1 MFKEPYSVNNYIN
14 FLFYGV
20 DLETTFP
27 RTEILTIYKNKYE
40 RLSKTLPDNAHSINT
55 AYLVIDNF
63 ITILNKYYPKFL
75 NNERILLFKNL
86 YNQDKYDKLI
96 FNSNLSLSF
105 VEIETDD
112 DDLWMDIVTN
122 IYYFCNEYINYIHD
136 DSKDAYR
143 ILTISIPI
151 NEYFNIEKI
160 PDIRDYNPIISLS
173 YYDMIKDISVD
184 KSIKEIFT
192 SELRYLINDNNV
204 IKNKLFTELLENC
217 ININIYDTSIDVIR
231 NICREIISYISKDNL
246 YLILHLQFR
255 ILEKIFSSNLYNDP
269 DFESML
275 IKKLTTIMAIDIAI
289 YNESLN
295 IDYEN
300 LKLLLL
306 AYNYCIITVQD
317 MIDRLS
323 NDLNGKKI
331 SMFMYK
337 SQLFKSRNKP
347 VLVIL
352 YILMTIAS
360 VFIFFKITNI
370 KISIPLDMI
379 PNKWSDFDFWSKMG
393 KEYKE
398 KFEYVLYMKKYG
410 VDIYNIENLLKSVLY
425 SVFTIILF
433 VINLRIIKI
442 DDIKTLIINNG
453 VSILCSFVAILMIW
467 NKYNFDV
474 NITMVWLIYPL
485 YLCGD
490 YFIKV
495 HGKYLIYEEEVNT
508 EVKIMI

>member
-1 MFKEPYSVNNYIN
+1 MNSLLKHIIKIILIFTLIMCWGISLGHANNIASENKTLN
-14 FLFYGV
+14 FYFENENYN
-20 DLETTFP
+20 
-27 RTEILTIYKNKYE
+27 TEII
-40 RLSKTLPDNAHSINT
+40 
-55 AYLVIDNF
+55 
-63 ITILNKYYPKFL
+63 
-75 NNERILLFKNL
+75 
-86 YNQDKYDKLI
+86 
-96 FNSNLSLSF
+96 
-105 VEIETDD
+105 
-112 DDLWMDIVTN
+112 
-122 IYYFCNEYINYIHD
+122 
-136 DSKDAYR
+136 
-143 ILTISIPI
+143 
-151 NEYFNIEKI
+151 
-160 PDIRDYNPIISLS
+160 
-173 YYDMIKDISVD
+173 
-184 KSIKEIFT
+184 KSIKEADP
-192 SELRYLINDNNV
+192 ELAIVGWAEEALQSANNPDLGKTASDLDV
-204 IKNKLFTELLENC
+204 LTIKG
-217 ININIYDTSIDVIR
+217 
-231 NICREIISYISKDNL
+231 
-246 YLILHLQFR
+246 
-255 ILEKIFSSNLYNDP
+255 SSNLLVKGSNLFTDDLDGCLIDSDTSYKLFGSSNCVGREIVYNDRTLIVRGILKGCKANIMIQASEDP
-269 DFESML
+269 SQVLDGLTIDGTDLTLNKIEDFKMMFGINEMAISGNIYYMVAKFIALMFPIIALALIL
-275 IKKLTTIMAIDIAI
+275 IKV
-289 YNESLN
+289 
-295 IDYEN
+295 
-300 LKLLLL
+300 
-306 AYNYCIITVQD
+306 IT
-317 MIDRLS
+317 S
-323 NDLNGKKI
+323 
-331 SMFMYK
+331 
-337 SQLFKSRNKP
+337 LFKSRNKP

-360 VFIFFKITNI
+360 VFIFFKITKI

-474 NITMVWLIYPL
+474 NITMIWLIYPL

>member
-1 MFKEPYSVNNYIN
+1 MNSLSKHIIKIILIFTLIMCWGISLGHANNIASENKTLN
-14 FLFYGV
+14 FYFENENYN
-20 DLETTFP
+20 
-27 RTEILTIYKNKYE
+27 TEII
-40 RLSKTLPDNAHSINT
+40 
-55 AYLVIDNF
+55 
-63 ITILNKYYPKFL
+63 
-75 NNERILLFKNL
+75 
-86 YNQDKYDKLI
+86 
-96 FNSNLSLSF
+96 
-105 VEIETDD
+105 
-112 DDLWMDIVTN
+112 
-122 IYYFCNEYINYIHD
+122 
-136 DSKDAYR
+136 
-143 ILTISIPI
+143 
-151 NEYFNIEKI
+151 
-160 PDIRDYNPIISLS
+160 
-173 YYDMIKDISVD
+173 
-184 KSIKEIFT
+184 KSIKEADP
-192 SELRYLINDNNV
+192 ELAIVGWAEEALQSANNPDLGKTASDLDV
-204 IKNKLFTELLENC
+204 LTIKG
-217 ININIYDTSIDVIR
+217 
-231 NICREIISYISKDNL
+231 
-246 YLILHLQFR
+246 
-255 ILEKIFSSNLYNDP
+255 SSNLLVKGSNLFTDDLEGCLIDSDTSYKLFGSSNCVGREIVYNDRTLIVRGILKGCKANIMIQASEDP
-269 DFESML
+269 SQVLDGLTIDGTDLTLNKIEDFKMMFGINEMAISGNIYYMVAKFIALMFPIIALALIL
-275 IKKLTTIMAIDIAI
+275 IKV
-289 YNESLN
+289 
-295 IDYEN
+295 
-300 LKLLLL
+300 
-306 AYNYCIITVQD
+306 IT
-317 MIDRLS
+317 S
-323 NDLNGKKI
+323 
-331 SMFMYK
+331 
-337 SQLFKSRNKP
+337 LFKSRNKP

-474 NITMVWLIYPL
+474 NITMIWLIYPL